1 MVGVCVCAH
10 SLSKLLISAQTFV
23 TSLRKHCRLHGAWC
37 STSTQTRPAVSIQL
51 MCVRDGIWR
60 YRGTLVCMRV
70 CAQLCIGQ
78 KAHLWVRLG
87 FFFFTFFFYCLT
99 LNLSV
104 FPPESLIVS
113 LLPIR
118 LETEQVAKLQ
128 WEFSHRWKRA
138 HVELSASLLR
148 RWCCACLDSSGSTV
162 WCWFNQVFWHA
173 FSLTS
178 CSKRKFVNIW
188 SNFIVKNKEQKI
200 HKVQY
205 TVAVFV
211 LEMSPEG

>member
-87 FFFFTFFFYCLT
+87 FFFFYIFF
-99 LNLSV
+99 
-104 FPPESLIVS
+104 
-113 LLPIR
+113 LLPYVKPFSLPSRESNR
-118 LETEQVAKLQ
+118 LTA
-128 WEFSHRWKRA
+128 A
-138 HVELSASLLR
+138 
-148 RWCCACLDSSGSTV
+148 
-162 WCWFNQVFWHA
+162 NQVGNR
-173 FSLTS
+173 TS
-178 CSKRKFVNIW
+178 CKTAVRILTQMKTSSRWTLSQLATPLMLRVFGFIRKHGVMLIQSGLLTRFLPDFLFEKEIHQHMKQFHSK
-188 SNFIVKNKEQKI
+188 E
-200 HKVQY
+200 
-205 TVAVFV
+205 
-211 LEMSPEG
+211 